1 MSLRL
6 TLIAHAATE
15 AMRAA
20 KFPLDEPLEAAAY
33 AKAAALAGHL
43 GRVDAAWTSPAL
55 RAVQTVEALGL
66 RAMVDPVLADIDLGQ
81 WGGKSLAQ
89 VATDDVTSLARWMED
104 PAFAPH
110 GGESIES
117 LLLRIAHWLDKI
129 GEGTGRVV
137 GVTHPAVIR
146 AVALIALGAHP
157 RSFWRIDIEPLSLSR
172 FDSHNRRWTVRC
184 LNAVIQA
191 SES

>member
-15 AMRAA
+15 ATRAA
-20 KFPLDEPLEAAAY
+20 KFPLDEPLEATAY
-33 AKAAALAGHL
+33 TKAAALAGHL

-66 RAMVDPVLADIDLGQ
+66 RAVVDPVLADIDLGQ
-81 WGGKSLAQ
+81 WGGKSLTQMAADD
-89 VATDDVTSLARWMED
+89 ATGLARWMDD
-104 PAFAPH
+104 PSSAPH

-129 GEGTGRVV
+129 GDGTGRVV
-137 GVTHPAVIR
+137 GVTHAAVIR

-157 RSFWRIDIEPLSLSR
+157 RSFWRIDIEPLSFSR
-172 FDSHNRRWTVRC
+172 FDAHSRRWTVRC
-184 LNAVIQA
+184 LNAEIG
-191 SES
+191 